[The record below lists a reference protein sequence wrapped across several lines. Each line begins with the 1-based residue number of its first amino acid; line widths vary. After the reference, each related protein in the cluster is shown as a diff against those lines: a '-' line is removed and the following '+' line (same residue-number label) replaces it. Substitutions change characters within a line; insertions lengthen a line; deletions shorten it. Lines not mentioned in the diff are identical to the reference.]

1 MRRDQVSVQISTAD
15 ITPALGLLV
24 EQETDFMRHVVTRLD
39 LTAEEPGRLGKLF
52 KPGKLSPVSVQVRE
66 PIEPGGAHIW
76 GCTAELPRK
85 IDIGEAFVQV
95 GLDWV
100 PWWAIP
106 DEGLT
111 HLIPKARRLSI
122 SGFCWPQVALP
133 WFIRL
138 HAALTGVDP
147 TAPLT
152 LTRTFDVDH
161 FDEDG
166 APDGLYDMVDEIRDE
181 FREEAFDQHYLAEA
195 YEAWKPREAEWR
207 RQAFPNG

>member
-1 MRRDQVSVQISTAD
+1 VLVGLVVGAGLIALAVAAIGVFSGWTGRDHD
-15 ITPALGLLV
+15 TPFVGAAGTALGLLV

-39 LTAEEPGRLGKLF
+39 LTAEEPGRFGKLF
-52 KPGKLSPVSVQVRE
+52 KPGKLGPVSVSVRE
-66 PIEPGGAHIW
+66 PIEPGGAHVW
-76 GCTAELPRK
+76 SCSAELPRK
-85 IDIGEAFVQV
+85 VEVDEAFARV

-138 HAALTGVDP
+138 HAAFTGVDP
-147 TAPLT
+147 TAPFT

-161 FDEDG
+161 
-166 APDGLYDMVDEIRDE
+166 
-181 FREEAFDQHYLAEA
+181 FDQHYLAEA